1 MPQGP
6 SPWRAQGTATSAR
19 LGRMAG
25 LALALAALAGCGGST
40 KTVTQTRS
48 VTIAAG
54 PTTTVTVTATT
65 ADPPASSASSF
76 SGTGSKSVGAIAVSL
91 NSTLDWT
98 CSGSCSRFR
107 ITNSATDPNSISVD
121 ASGSS
126 GSIPIVAGT
135 FHDVRVTTGGRWVFT
150 IAAAGGP

>member
-1 MPQGP
+1 MPRGP
-6 SPWRAQGTATSAR
+6 SPWRAQGTAISAR
-19 LGRMAG
+19 LGRTAG

-65 ADPPASSASSF
+65 ANPPASSASSF
-76 SGTGSKSVGAIAVSL
+76 AGTGSKPVGAIAVSL

-107 ITNSATDPNSISVD
+107 ITNSSADPNSISVD

-135 FHDVRVTTGGRWVFT
+135 FHDVQVTTGGKWVFT
-150 IAAAGGP
+150 IVAAGGP